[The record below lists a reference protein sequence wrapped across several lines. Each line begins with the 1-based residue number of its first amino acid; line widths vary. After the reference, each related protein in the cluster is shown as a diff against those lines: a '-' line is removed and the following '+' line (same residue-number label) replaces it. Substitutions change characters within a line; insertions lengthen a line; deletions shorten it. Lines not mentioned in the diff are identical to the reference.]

1 MTVTSASMHAVVL
14 RAPGDV
20 VVEERPV
27 PTTGPD
33 EVLVRV
39 TAVGVCGSDVHY
51 VKHGRIGNFVVTGPM
66 ILGHEPAGV
75 IVAVGSQV
83 PPGRVGQRVS
93 IEPGRPCRRCRY
105 CLGGQYNLCPRMAF
119 FSTPPVDGALSEY
132 VVVHEAF
139 AHPVPDSMSDDE
151 AALLEPLSVG
161 VWSCRKAGVG
171 IGTRVLVTGA
181 GAVGL
186 VAMQVA
192 RAAGAA
198 QVVVTDVDRGRL
210 TMAAELGADSAV
222 DASSSRLDPTFQ
234 PDVILECSGNL
245 DALQSAVEV
254 LAPAGRVVLVGAGF
268 DDLILPMSLIQP
280 RELQIVG
287 IFRYANTWPAAIDLV
302 RSGRVVLEPLVTSH
316 VGLADSPAVLSRA
329 APDPGE
335 VKTVVLPQQ

>member
-1 MTVTSASMHAVVL
+1 
-14 RAPGDV
+14 
-20 VVEERPV
+20 
-27 PTTGPD
+27 
-33 EVLVRV
+33 
-39 TAVGVCGSDVHY
+39 
-51 VKHGRIGNFVVTGPM
+51 
-66 ILGHEPAGV
+66 
-75 IVAVGSQV
+75 
-83 PPGRVGQRVS
+83 
-93 IEPGRPCRRCRY
+93 
-105 CLGGQYNLCPRMAF
+105 MAF

-198 QVVVTDVDRGRL
+198 AVVVTDVDARRL

-245 DALQSAVEV
+245 GALQI
-254 LAPAGRVVLVGAGF
+254 GGAG
-268 DDLILPMSLIQP
+268 P
-280 RELQIVG
+280 RARRTGRAGGSRV
-287 IFRYANTWPAAIDLV
+287 RRPHPAD
-302 RSGRVVLEPLVTSH
+302 EP
-316 VGLADSPAVLSRA
+316 DPASRA
-329 APDPGE
+329 ADRRH
-335 VKTVVLPQQ
+335 LPIRQHLAGCH

>member
-27 PTTGPD
+27 PTPGPD

-83 PPGRVGQRVS
+83 PPDRVGQRVS

-105 CLGGQYNLCPRMAF
+105 CLGGQYNLCPQMAF

-198 QVVVTDVDRGRL
+198 AVVVTDVDPRRL

-222 DASSSRLDPTFQ
+222 HALSSRLDPTFQ

-245 DALQSAVEV
+245 GALQSAVEV

-268 DDLILPMSLIQP
+268 DDLILPMSLLQP

-335 VKTVVLPQQ
+335 VKTVVQPQR

>member
-1 MTVTSASMHAVVL
+1 MTDVATSMHAVVL
-14 RAPGDV
+14 RAPGEV
-20 VVEERPV
+20 VIEERPV
-27 PTTGPD
+27 PTPGPD

-39 TAVGVCGSDVHY
+39 LAVGVCGSDVHY

-83 PPGRVGQRVS
+83 PPDRVDQRVS
-93 IEPGRPCRRCRY
+93 IEPGRPCRRCRQ
-105 CLGGQYNLCPRMAF
+105 CLGGQYNLCPQMAF
-119 FSTPPVDGALSEY
+119 FATPPVDGALSEY

-161 VWSCRKAGVG
+161 VWSCRKARVG

-186 VAMQVA
+186 LAMQCA
-192 RAAGAA
+192 RAAGASE
-198 QVVVTDVDRGRL
+198 VVVTDVDAQRL
-210 TMAAELGADSAV
+210 TMASQLGADAAV
-222 DASSSRLDPTFQ
+222 DVSRSSLDPTFQ

-245 DALQSAVEV
+245 PALQAAVEV
-254 LAPAGRVVLVGAGF
+254 AAPAGRVVLVGAGF
-268 DDLILPMSLIQP
+268 ENLILPMGVVQP
-280 RELQIVG
+280 RELEIVG

-302 RSGRVVLEPLVTSH
+302 RSGRVVLEPLVTAH
-316 VGLADSPAVLSRA
+316 VALADSPTVLSRA
-329 APDPGE
+329 APEPGE

>member
-1 MTVTSASMHAVVL
+1 MTVASASMHAVVL
-14 RAPGDV
+14 RGPGEV

-27 PTTGPD
+27 PTPGPD

-75 IVAVGSQV
+75 IVAVGAQV
-83 PPGRVGQRVS
+83 PPDRVGQRVS

-105 CLGGQYNLCPRMAF
+105 CLGGQYNLCPQMAF
-119 FSTPPVDGALSEY
+119 FATPPIDGALSEY

-139 AHPVPDSMSDDE
+139 AHPVPDSLSDDE
-151 AALLEPLSVG
+151 AALLAPLSVG
-161 VWSCRKAGVG
+161 VWACRKARVG
-171 IGTRVLVTGA
+171 IGSRVLVTGA

-198 QVVVTDVDRGRL
+198 EVVVTDVDTRRL
-210 TMAAELGADSAV
+210 AMASELSADGAV
-222 DASSSRLDPTFQ
+222 DTSSSGLDPTFQ
-234 PDVILECSGNL
+234 PDVVLECSGNL
-245 DALQSAVEV
+245 GALQSAVEV

-268 DDLILPMSLIQP
+268 DNLMLPMGIVQP
-280 RELQIVG
+280 RELEIMG
-287 IFRYANTWPAAIDLV
+287 IFRYANTWPAAIELV
-302 RSGRVVLEPLVTSH
+302 KSGRVVLKPLVTSH

-329 APDPGE
+329 APEPGE